1 MLLPISILLF
11 SLLDSEE
18 FKKSF
23 PPVRFQIEIYFFE
36 SILRS
41 ETTVCAL
48 SSDYD
53 FLLWNTL
60 TQVLSSHV
68 QNTVIFHGARAVSYI
83 RIHHTD
89 PFLWY
94 MRWFTN
100 PVENLT

>member
-1 MLLPISILLF
+1 MCCYLSPFFYSLSWTQKNLKRVFLL
-11 SLLDSEE
+11 
-18 FKKSF
+18 
-23 PPVRFQIEIYFFE
+23 RFQIEIYFFE

-53 FLLWNTL
+53 LLLWNTL

-68 QNTVIFHGARAVSYI
+68 KNTVIFHGARAVSYI
-83 RIHHTD
+83 VSIILITAQ
-89 PFLWY
+89 Y